1 MQLLGYIRQLLRRYF
16 VSGILV
22 IVPLI
27 ITYLVLR
34 FLFTSVDGI
43 LSPWLAKWLGYYKPG
58 LGILVTVMLIFLAG
72 ILTRGLIGSR
82 LVGHWER
89 FLTALPLVRTIYTAA
104 KQLLISVA
112 GPQTGDF
119 NRVVI
124 VPYPRL
130 GVYAFA
136 FAAENITL
144 EKTGVEGDYVAVF
157 IPSTPTPFTGFVV
170 MVRKDDIHPTDIT
183 IEEAIKFLVS
193 GGIAVPNQLLPEKL
207 REQQVS

>member
-1 MQLLGYIRQLLRRYF
+1 MGLFGYIRQILRRYF

-34 FLFTSVDGI
+34 FLFTSIDGI
-43 LSPWLAKWLGYYKPG
+43 LSPWLEKWLGYYKPG
-58 LGILVTVMLIFLAG
+58 LGILVTLLIILLAG
-72 ILTRGLIGSR
+72 VLTRGLIGGR
-82 LVGHWER
+82 LVHQWEK
-89 FLTALPLVRTIYTAA
+89 LITALPLVRTIYSAA

-112 GPQTGDF
+112 GPQTGEF

-124 VPYPRL
+124 VPYPRV
-130 GVYAFA
+130 GVYAIA
-136 FAAENITL
+136 FSSESVDLSKSGI
-144 EKTGVEGDYVAVF
+144 EGDYVAVF

-170 MVRKDDIHPTDIT
+170 IVNKEDVHPTDIT

-193 GGIAVPNQLLPEKL
+193 GGIAVPTRLLPENL
-207 REQQVS
+207 RQQLKI